1 VYRPPGGPGV
11 RNDSGVYSGAEV
23 SVHYDPLIS
32 KLITWGR
39 DRPEAIGRM
48 RRALR
53 EFVIKGIKT
62 SIPFHRAVMEHPQF
76 LAGHYDT
83 SFIDTHIMPSG
94 ATSVGVD
101 EEELRAGVM
110 LAAIAALKRDQELA
124 KRASQGGGG
133 GAGGSGSRWKQAG
146 RERQLRGGR

>member
-1 VYRPPGGPGV
+1 
-11 RNDSGVYSGAEV
+11 
-23 SVHYDPLIS
+23 
-32 KLITWGR
+32 
-39 DRPEAIGRM
+39 
-48 RRALR
+48 
-53 EFVIKGIKT
+53 
-62 SIPFHRAVMEHPQF
+62 MEHPQF

-94 ATSVGVD
+94 ATSAGVD